1 MTSFAAAARIVVG
14 ERALSRIKIGR
25 ECRVPDSDINPLT
38 DTEIV
43 QIELF
48 SKTRILVAFA
58 NGHSVL
64 VPAAAVMHL
73 ALREGSGYAAS
84 SEPDPE

>member
-1 MTSFAAAARIVVG
+1 MA
-14 ERALSRIKIGR
+14 
-25 ECRVPDSDINPLT
+25 DSDINPLT
-38 DTEIV
+38 DAEIV
-43 QIELF
+43 QIELLNRE
-48 SKTRILVAFA
+48 RILVAFS

-64 VPAAAVMHL
+64 VNAASVMHL

>member
-1 MTSFAAAARIVVG
+1 MA
-14 ERALSRIKIGR
+14 
-25 ECRVPDSDINPLT
+25 DSNINPLT

-43 QIELF
+43 QIELLN
-48 SKTRILVAFA
+48 KTRVLVAFS

-64 VPAAAVMHL
+64 VNAASVMDL

-84 SEPDPE
+84 SERDAE